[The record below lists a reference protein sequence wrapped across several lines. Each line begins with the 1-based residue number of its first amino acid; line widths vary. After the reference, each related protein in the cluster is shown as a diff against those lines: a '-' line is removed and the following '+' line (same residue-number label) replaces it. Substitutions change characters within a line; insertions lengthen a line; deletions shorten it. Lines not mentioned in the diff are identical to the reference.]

1 LLKGTVVVRVAAL
14 FWEVLRDRF
23 IDWAE
28 VAGVRVLPSQAGRVT
43 VTLTE
48 CPSSDVG
55 GRRLGVLTV
64 RRLAGR
70 AAAANEESAETR
82 RLPNLAFAED
92 SRE

>member
-1 LLKGTVVVRVAAL
+1 MVRVAAL

-23 IDWAE
+23 IDWAPE
-28 VAGVRVLPSQAGRVT
+28 VTGVRVLPSQAGRVT

-48 CPSSDVG
+48 CPSSDVAVAT
-55 GRRLGVLTV
+55 GRRLGVV
-64 RRLAGR
+64 AFRRLAGR
-70 AAAANEESAETR
+70 AAANVESAETR

>member
-1 LLKGTVVVRVAAL
+1 MVRVAAL

-23 IDWAE
+23 VEAE

-48 CPSSDVG
+48 FPSSNVG

>member
-1 LLKGTVVVRVAAL
+1 LFEGAVVVRVAAL

-23 IDWAE
+23 VDWAE

-48 CPSSDVG
+48 WPSSDVG
-55 GRRLGVLTV
+55 GRRLGVVTV
-64 RRLAGR
+64 RRLDGR
-70 AAAANEESAETR
+70 EESAETR

-92 SRE
+92 SLE

>member
-1 LLKGTVVVRVAAL
+1 MVRVAAL

-23 IDWAE
+23 ANWAE
-28 VAGVRVLPSQAGRVT
+28 VTGVRVLPSQAGRVT

-48 CPSSDVG
+48 FPSSDVG
-55 GRRLGVLTV
+55 GRRLGVLAF

-70 AAAANEESAETR
+70 IAAANEESAETR

-92 SRE
+92 SLE

>member
-1 LLKGTVVVRVAAL
+1 MVRVAAL

-23 IDWAE
+23 VDWAAPE
-28 VAGVRVLPSQAGRVT
+28 VTGARVLPSQAGRVT

-48 CPSSDVG
+48 FPSSDVG
-55 GRRLGVLTV
+55 GRRLGVLAF

-70 AAAANEESAETR
+70 TAAANEESAETR
-82 RLPNLAFAED
+82 RFPNLAFAED